1 MSMNSAAIPR
11 KNVRPRRQKEGAS
24 SKSLWKRICEH
35 KILYLFMLPCVVSLL
50 VFNYQPMYGATLA
63 FKEYHYNLG
72 ILGSPWVGF
81 EHFERFLT
89 SPQFWITLKNTVII
103 TSLKLLI
110 CFPAPIVLALML
122 NEMRA
127 PKYKRF
133 VQTMSYLPNFVS
145 WVVVVQIMTALF
157 SPYGGIIND
166 IRKAMGLETIF
177 FMGEAS
183 YFYPIVI
190 LSDLWKTIGWNSIIY
205 LSALSSVS
213 TELTE
218 AAIIDGAGR
227 LQIVWHVNLPAI
239 RGTVGIMFIFAVG
252 GILNAGFDQILL
264 LQQPGNMQYA
274 EVVDTFV
281 LKTGLSQGKFEYATA
296 IGLFKSLF
304 SFLLVIVTNYVASKL
319 FDISIW

>member
-1 MSMNSAAIPR
+1 MSTNSAAIPR
-11 KNVRPRRQKEGAS
+11 KNARSRRPKEGAG
-24 SKSLWKRICEH
+24 SKPLWKRIREH
-35 KILYLFMLPCVVSLL
+35 RILYLFLLPCVVSLL
-50 VFNYQPMYGATLA
+50 IFNYQPMYGATLA
-63 FKEYHYNLG
+63 FKEYHYNMG
-72 ILGSPWVGF
+72 IMSSPWIGF

-89 SPQFWITLKNTVII
+89 SPQFWITLKNTVAI
-103 TSLKLLI
+103 TLLKLLI
-110 CFPAPIVLALML
+110 CFPAPVILALML

-127 PKYKRF
+127 PKYKRL

-145 WVVVVQIMTALF
+145 WVVVAQIMTALF
-157 SPYGGIIND
+157 SPYGGVIND
-166 IRKAMGLETIF
+166 LRKSMGLETIF

-205 LSALSSVS
+205 LSALSGVS

-239 RGTVGIMFIFAVG
+239 RGTIGIMFIFAVG
-252 GILNAGFDQILL
+252 GILNAGYDQILL
-264 LQQPGNMQYA
+264 LQQPGNMQYS
-274 EVVDTFV
+274 EVLDTFI

-304 SFLLVIVTNYVASKL
+304 SFLLVVITNFVADKL

>member
-1 MSMNSAAIPR
+1 M
-11 KNVRPRRQKEGAS
+11 
-24 SKSLWKRICEH
+24 
-35 KILYLFMLPCVVSLL
+35 
-50 VFNYQPMYGATLA
+50 
-63 FKEYHYNLG
+63 
-72 ILGSPWVGF
+72 
-81 EHFERFLT
+81 
-89 SPQFWITLKNTVII
+89 II

-205 LSALSSVS
+205 LSAPFQRQHRADRS
-213 TELTE
+213 
-218 AAIIDGAGR
+218 G
-227 LQIVWHVNLPAI
+227 H
-239 RGTVGIMFIFAVG
+239 
-252 GILNAGFDQILL
+252 
-264 LQQPGNMQYA
+264 Y
-274 EVVDTFV
+274 
-281 LKTGLSQGKFEYATA
+281 
-296 IGLFKSLF
+296 
-304 SFLLVIVTNYVASKL
+304 
-319 FDISIW
+319 